1 MATITIGCGDDRRE
15 EKITNKRMN
24 EKQKKF
30 KDKFYRLGDWH
41 YKEVKTKVL
50 ELLDNCE
57 LTKKE
62 LDELLNGNVSQFTND
77 EYLYDEIIDNVY
89 ENEESGYY
97 VINLKDDDVVK
108 KR

>member
-1 MATITIGCGDDRRE
+1 
-15 EKITNKRMN
+15 MN

-62 LDELLNGNVSQFTND
+62 LDESLNGNVSQFTND

>member
-1 MATITIGCGDDRRE
+1 
-15 EKITNKRMN
+15 MN

-62 LDELLNGNVSQFTND
+62 LDELLNANVSQFTND

>member
-1 MATITIGCGDDRRE
+1 M
-15 EKITNKRMN
+15 
-24 EKQKKF
+24 
-30 KDKFYRLGDWH
+30 
-41 YKEVKTKVL
+41 L

>member
-1 MATITIGCGDDRRE
+1 
-15 EKITNKRMN
+15 MN

-77 EYLYDEIIDNVY
+77 KYLYDEIIDNVY

>member
-1 MATITIGCGDDRRE
+1 
-15 EKITNKRMN
+15 MN

-41 YKEVKTKVL
+41 YKEIKTKVL

>member
-1 MATITIGCGDDRRE
+1 
-15 EKITNKRMN
+15 MN

-108 KR
+108 KG

>member
-1 MATITIGCGDDRRE
+1 
-15 EKITNKRMN
+15 MN

>member
-1 MATITIGCGDDRRE
+1 
-15 EKITNKRMN
+15 MN
-24 EKQKKF
+24 DKQKKF
-30 KDKFYRLGDWH
+30 VDKFYRLGDWH

>member
-1 MATITIGCGDDRRE
+1 
-15 EKITNKRMN
+15 MN

-30 KDKFYRLGDWH
+30 KEKFYRLGDWH